1 MNRDYEKNIKAFIN
15 EISVISE
22 NKTELYYILSP
33 LILSKK
39 VFSNKNQL
47 KEFTNNTLKINF
59 GDYVYKSRSVL
70 LGRIIKFINDLSI
83 EEAVNLNREVMN
95 FIVNYITNVKKD
107 ENKNTKKQSRKSKMT
122 KQENFFTQWD
132 KVINKNSE
140 IEFDIN
146 IKNSDK
152 E

>member
-15 EISVISE
+15 EISIISE

-83 EEAVNLNREVMN
+83 EEAVNLNRDVMN
-95 FIVNYITNVKKD
+95 FIANYITNVKKD

-132 KVINKNSE
+132 RVINKNSE

-146 IKNSDK
+146 IKNRDK